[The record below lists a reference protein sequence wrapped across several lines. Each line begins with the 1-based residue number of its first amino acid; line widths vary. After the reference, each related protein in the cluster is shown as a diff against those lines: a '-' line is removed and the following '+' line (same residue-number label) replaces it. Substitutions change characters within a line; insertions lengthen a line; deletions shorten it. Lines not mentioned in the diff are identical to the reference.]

1 LEHIITTLAY
11 VFSARDGKNLSV
23 MDIVRGRYSLSTLCA
38 MFLSFV
44 GFLALGKFGR
54 IELYEIGKH
63 GVIEHDGSLVHHDTP
78 KNHIYAPIEIDHSLV
93 DAMVSDVKPSLINL
107 ISSLPFVT
115 LIFRLLL
122 FGCATRRLKMA
133 FTCLGAGKLALELGC
148 RKRNSEDDMFKCR
161 WCL

>member
-1 LEHIITTLAY
+1 MVLI
-11 VFSARDGKNLSV
+11 D
-23 MDIVRGRYSLSTLCA
+23 SLRHVLVT
-38 MFLSFV
+38 FV
-44 GFLALGKFGR
+44 GFLALGNFGR

-78 KNHIYAPIEIDHSLV
+78 KNHIHAPIEIDHSLV

-115 LIFRLLL
+115 LIFRLLF
-122 FGCATRRLKMA
+122 FGCATRRLRMA
-133 FTCLGAGKLALELGC
+133 WAAGAGKLALELGC
-148 RKRNSEDDMFKCR
+148 CKRNSEDDMFKCR